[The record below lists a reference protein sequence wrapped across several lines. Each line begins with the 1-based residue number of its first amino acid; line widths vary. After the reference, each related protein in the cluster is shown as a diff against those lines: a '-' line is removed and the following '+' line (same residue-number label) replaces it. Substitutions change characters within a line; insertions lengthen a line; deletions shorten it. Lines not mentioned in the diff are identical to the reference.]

1 MLLIWKPPFSQK
13 YNPSKKN
20 ITSAKGEKKSK
31 SKCRSIYKSLSSILC
46 IDVCLITSYPSF
58 PKKASLLGDSA
69 APHSK
74 RLGAALLSWI
84 RKLPPRAFWWPGD
97 QPLALILARAQWTST
112 DALQPSP
119 CSPSRHLELSTCL
132 RLQIALTRAA
142 SDSAQARA

>member
-1 MLLIWKPPFSQK
+1 MWKPPFSQK

-31 SKCRSIYKSLSSILC
+31 SKCRSIYNSLFSILW

-58 PKKASLLGDSA
+58 KKKKKASLLGDSA

-74 RLGAALLSWI
+74 WLGAALLRWMG
-84 RKLPPRAFWWPGD
+84 KLPPCAFWWPGD
-97 QPLALILARAQWTST
+97 QPLALILDRAQCTST

-132 RLQIALTRAA
+132 RLQIALTRTA